1 MPEHTTFLHYLISMD
16 YLPFRDSAGNL
27 GASVVNHH
35 QVEWR
40 GLEPLFMA
48 LLVMLAIMMLARDVR
63 PTFKKLNVATVPEDT
78 LTLRTFF
85 EVFFSYFYNMAR
97 DVMGEKNAKRYFP
110 LIGGSAI
117 FIFVSNSIGLVPG
130 FGPPTGSLNVT
141 FGCGLL
147 VFIAFN
153 FYGLKENGWGY
164 IKHLM
169 GPAIYLAP
177 LLFVIEFISMCV
189 RPFTLAIRLM
199 LNMAVDHML
208 AAIFLGLV
216 ALFLPIPLYFL
227 ALIVISV
234 QTLVF
239 CLLTTIYIALAT
251 EKAEGHH

>member
-1 MPEHTTFLHYLISMD
+1 MPQHTTFLHYLISLD
-16 YLPFRDSAGNL
+16 FFPFKESAGNL
-27 GASVVNHH
+27 GHSVVNHAP
-35 QVEWR
+35 VEYR

-48 LLVMLAIMMLARDVR
+48 ALVMLAILAVARDVR
-63 PTFKKLNVATVPEDT
+63 KTFRQLDVATVPEDT
-78 LTLRTFF
+78 LTMRTFF
-85 EVFFSYFYNMAR
+85 EVFFGFFYNMAR

-117 FIFVSNSIGLVPG
+117 FIFISNSLGLIPG
-130 FGPPTGSLNVT
+130 FSPPTSSLNVT
-141 FGCGLL
+141 FGCALL

-153 FYGLKENGWGY
+153 YYGLKENGWGY
-164 IKHLM
+164 LKHLC
-169 GPAIYLAP
+169 GPNIVLAP
-177 LLFVIEFISMCV
+177 LLFLIEFISLCV

-208 AAIFLGLV
+208 ATIFLGLV
-216 ALFLPIPLYFL
+216 ALLLPVPLFFL

-251 EKAEGHH
+251 EKQEEHH